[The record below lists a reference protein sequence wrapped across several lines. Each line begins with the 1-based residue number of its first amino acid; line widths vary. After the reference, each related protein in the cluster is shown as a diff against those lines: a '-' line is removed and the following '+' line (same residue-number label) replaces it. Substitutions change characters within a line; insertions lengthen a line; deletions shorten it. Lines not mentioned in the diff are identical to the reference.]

1 MTGGLLAGKSAFVTG
16 AGGGIGAAVA
26 RRFCE
31 EGARVA
37 LADADA
43 TAVEAVAANLA
54 GAGFDAAA
62 VALDITDEAAVG
74 RVMDAAAERL
84 GRLDTL
90 VANAGILHV
99 GRIAETTAEALRRTV
114 DVNLVGT
121 ISCIRAALPHL
132 RRDGGGSIVCTVSQA
147 GIEGAP
153 ELTAYCSSK
162 FAVTGAVQSLARE
175 LGPEGIRVNGVAPGL
190 VETPMLAR
198 FFADRAR
205 VRGLSTEEVRERALA
220 GVPIGRVA
228 SPVEI
233 ANVIVFLASGL
244 ASYVSGVVLP
254 VLGGEISR

>member
-1 MTGGLLAGKSAFVTG
+1 MTPMLAGRRAFVTG

-26 RRFCE
+26 QRFCE
-31 EGARVA
+31 EGARVV
-37 LADADA
+37 LADANADA
-43 TAVEAVAANLA
+43 LGAVAAALDLPA
-54 GAGFDAAA
+54 LT
-62 VALDITDEAAVG
+62 LDITDEAAVV
-74 RVMDAAAERL
+74 RATDEAARMMD
-84 GRLDTL
+84 GLDT
-90 VANAGILHV
+90 VIANAGLLHV
-99 GRIAETTAEALRRTV
+99 GTVEETTPSVLRATF

-121 ISCIRAALPHL
+121 VSCIRAALPHL
-132 RRDGGGSIVCTVSQA
+132 RRAGGGSIVCSVSQA

-153 ELTAYCSSK
+153 ELTAYCASK

-190 VETPMLAR
+190 VETPMLER

-205 VRGLSTEEVRERALA
+205 VRGLTPGQVREGALA

-254 VLGGEISR
+254 ILGGEISR